1 MENTMND
8 KELYMQKL
16 QAQMDEWNADIA
28 KLKAKAAGAKADVQ
42 IEMNTQVEALDRR
55 MQEVGG
61 KLSELAEASEEA
73 WDSVKKGVE
82 SAWGSL
88 KSAFG
93 DAASRFNR

>member
-1 MENTMND
+1 MND

-16 QAQMDEWNADIA
+16 RAQMDEWNADIA

-42 IEMNTQVEALDRR
+42 IEMNKQVEALDHR
-55 MQEVGG
+55 MQEVSA
-61 KLSELAEASEEA
+61 KFSELAEASEDA

-93 DAASRFNR
+93 DAASRFNG

>member
-1 MENTMND
+1 MND
-8 KELYMQKL
+8 KELYIQKL
-16 QAQMDEWNADIA
+16 RAQMDEWNSDIA

-42 IEMNTQVEALDRR
+42 IEMNKQIEALDHR
-55 MQEVGG
+55 MQEVGA
-61 KLSELAEASEEA
+61 KLSELADASEDA

-93 DAASRFNR
+93 DAASRFNG